1 MTREQILD
9 EAKSIVCKDRNKQYG
24 EPENNFGIIAELWNK
39 YLSKKPGC
47 LIQAEDVATMM
58 MLFKVGRLI
67 SGGYKHDTLVDLI
80 GYAACAEELEN
91 HQHKFGVVN
100 LKEKEEGS
108 EVYYEVENDDRK
120 QEEEK

>member
-47 LIQAEDVATMM
+47 LIQAEDVAAMM

-80 GYAACAEELEN
+80 GYAACAEELESN
-91 HQHKFGVVN
+91 QQNFGMVK
-100 LKEKEEGS
+100 LKEKKEEPGI
-108 EVYYEVENDDRK
+108 YYEVKNDGRE
-120 QEEEK
+120 QEAEK